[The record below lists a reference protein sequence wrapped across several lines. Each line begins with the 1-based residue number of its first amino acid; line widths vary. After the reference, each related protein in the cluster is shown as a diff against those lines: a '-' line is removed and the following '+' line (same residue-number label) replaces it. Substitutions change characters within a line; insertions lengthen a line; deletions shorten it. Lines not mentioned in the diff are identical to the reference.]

1 MLEYILCL
9 VLFLAELLVAVAIPG
24 YNSLKLVSKKSP
36 YEGEDKDRQYK
47 LWSFYWV
54 LIVFVWSLFT
64 YLEFI
69 PYYNVLRLLLT
80 VALISPKINLL
91 GMIFDSVFDEELIKA
106 KFQQAKEF
114 VDTNVK
120 KVQS

>member
-24 YNSLKLVSKKSP
+24 YKSLKLVSKKSP